1 MENEKQFLTV
11 YRKKSTFK
19 GATDKDFWY
28 SATRSD
34 GCSVKCIFKCE
45 VPTESAAFVIS
56 DVVGTMKTKTVVK
69 GEDTYTNFTYYIT
82 SAEFHEIEG
91 TELPL

>member
-1 MENEKQFLTV
+1 MEKEKQLLTV

-34 GCSVKCIFKCE
+34 GCSVKCIFKCAI
-45 VPTESAAFVIS
+45 PTESAAFVIS
-56 DVVGTMKTKTVVK
+56 NVVGTMKVKTVEKNDVL
-69 GEDTYTNFTYYIT
+69 YSNFTYYIT